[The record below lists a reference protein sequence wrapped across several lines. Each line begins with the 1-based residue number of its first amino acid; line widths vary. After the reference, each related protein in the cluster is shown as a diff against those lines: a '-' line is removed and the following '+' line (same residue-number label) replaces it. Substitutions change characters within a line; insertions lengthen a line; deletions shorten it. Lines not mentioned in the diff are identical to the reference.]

1 MSDDKKLNE
10 DIEVIKPKVTNGVY
24 GYEKKDLTKKI
35 LKKSKPRDLEREKIC
50 KNARKKAH
58 SAVADAKR
66 EISKEVRKSLSLSES
81 LSLEYGKDITF
92 DFLEES
98 YGFGSPQLEV
108 TMLEEPVMSEISE
121 STSSGSSKY
130 RVIGIAEGCF
140 APIGVMS
147 RNGRLYD
154 EDHWPFILENL
165 NVANKIE
172 TRRMLGTIGHHDKKV
187 DDEDLAN
194 GDVSHVVSEL
204 SIKEAEDGSKY
215 VFGKLE
221 ILDTPAGNLLK
232 SYYDAGI
239 PLFVSSRGGGKLIQR
254 ANESFKRVDKNNFYL
269 ETWDVVREPGFLEAK
284 PKYISEGI
292 TEEVTEENITEAYN
306 KEENNMK
313 KENETPKTVVDTKM
327 DAEEIVNRLLDPL
340 GEQLNA
346 LADKVSALSEKFAAL
361 EKVSED
367 TPVEEVSED
376 ATEATEEANTEVSE
390 ETKEPAPEAVEEVSE
405 EKAEE
410 APAEETVS
418 EEATEEAP
426 EATEE
431 VSEEAEEKAE
441 ETPAEVSE
449 GCHEEP
455 KEDKEEKEDDKEED
469 KAEEKIEEATEEAPE
484 ATEEVSEE
492 KEEDKEDK
500 AEEKEDDK
508 EEKEEAEECHEAV
521 EETAIDYE
529 AEYKRSLEVAEK
541 LEKAVEKAMDVVKTI
556 SEERDTLKAD
566 IEAKE
571 KAISESLKELHKY
584 KLCEEFS
591 ISLEEASAKLAEKD
605 YEAIREELLKEAE
618 ETTQSDEVSE
628 AVADAK
634 EELVEAIS
642 EAKVERRIAKVHSV
656 FAPINE
662 GKKSSK
668 VHSVFND

>member
-431 VSEEAEEKAE
+431 VSEE
-441 ETPAEVSE
+441 
-449 GCHEEP
+449 
-455 KEDKEEKEDDKEED
+455 
-469 KAEEKIEEATEEAPE
+469 
-484 ATEEVSEE
+484 

>member
-1 MSDDKKLNE
+1 MSE
-10 DIEVIKPKVTNGVY
+10 DIEVIKKKVTNGVY
-24 GYEKKDLTKKI
+24 GLEKKDITKKV

-58 SAVADAKR
+58 SVVANAKR

-98 YGFGSPQLEV
+98 YGFGSPELEIK
-108 TMLEEPVMSEISE
+108 MLDEPITTELSE
-121 STSSGSSKY
+121 SISTDSNKY
-130 RVIGIAEGCF
+130 HVIGVAQGCF

-147 RNGRLYD
+147 RNGRLYE

-165 NVANKIE
+165 NVANKVE

-187 DDEDLAN
+187 DDEDMAN
-194 GDVSHVVSEL
+194 GVVSHVVSEL
-204 SIKEAEDGSKY
+204 SIKESEDGSKY

-232 SYYDAGI
+232 TYYDAGI

-254 ANESFKRVDKNNFYL
+254 ANESFKRVDKHNFYL
-269 ETWDVVREPGFLEAK
+269 ETWDVVREPGFLDAK
-284 PKYISEGI
+284 PQYIP
-292 TEEVTEENITEAYN
+292 EEITEAYN
-306 KEENNMK
+306 NEENNMK
-313 KENETPKTVVDTKM
+313 KENETLETVVTPDM
-327 DAEEIVNRLLDPL
+327 DAEEIVNKLLHPL

-346 LADKVSALSEKFAAL
+346 LAEKVSELSEKISAT

-376 ATEATEEANTEVSE
+376 ATEVSE
-390 ETKEPAPEAVEEVSE
+390 
-405 EKAEE
+405 
-410 APAEETVS
+410 
-418 EEATEEAP
+418 

-431 VSEEAEEKAE
+431 VSEETKEVVAEAEEVSEDAPEAEEATEVSEEAKEAEELTEECHDKEEKAE
-441 ETPAEVSE
+441 EKEDEAKAEEKPAEK
-449 GCHEEP
+449 P
-455 KEDKEEKEDDKEED
+455 EDDKEE
-469 KAEEKIEEATEEAPE
+469 KVSEAAEEAIEEP
-484 ATEEVSEE
+484 EVSE
-492 KEEDKEDK
+492 
-500 AEEKEDDK
+500 AKEDDK
-508 EEKEEAEECHEAV
+508 EEKAEEKKDEAKEDKEEKAEECHEAV
-521 EETAIDYE
+521 EETKEEVSEEKEPEVSEAIDYE
-529 AEYKRSLEVAEK
+529 AEYKRSLEIAEK
-541 LEKAVEKAMDVVKTI
+541 LEQAVFKAMGVVKAI

-571 KAISESLKELHKY
+571 KEISESLKELHKY

-591 ISLEEASAKLAEKD
+591 ISLEEASTKLSEKD
-605 YEAIREELLKEAE
+605 YEAVREELLKEAKE
-618 ETTQSDEVSE
+618 ASVDEVSE

-642 EAKVERRIAKVHSV
+642 EAKVERKIAKIHSV
-656 FAPINE
+656 FAKPINE

-668 VHSVFND
+668 IHSVFND